1 MKIQTHTPWELHEG
15 ILVKREDLSCPP
27 PGPSFSKVR
36 GLTSWLK
43 SLRGQLIPPTCV
55 GVLDTRHSK
64 AGWGVSY
71 LAPDYG
77 FPVRVYYPVFKND
90 KPGDLRESQA
100 HAQELG
106 ATLVPLRGNLMSAV
120 LWNIAKKDCVEHGVA
135 IAPNV
140 LKFTASVEA
149 TAQELTETWPEDLI
163 GPVNV
168 VVSASSA
175 TLASGVALGLSRLNR
190 PQTRLIVHLGYSR
203 SHEQVLRYMAS
214 KGVPQDF
221 ISSSLDLIDEGY
233 AYADRVDTPVPFPCN
248 PYYDRKAWKWIM
260 ENRDSLVGEIVLW
273 NIGE

>member
-1 MKIQTHTPWELHEG
+1 M
-15 ILVKREDLSCPP
+15 
-27 PGPSFSKVR
+27 
-36 GLTSWLK
+36 
-43 SLRGQLIPPTCV
+43 
-55 GVLDTRHSK
+55 
-64 AGWGVSY
+64 
-71 LAPDYG
+71 
-77 FPVRVYYPVFKND
+77 
-90 KPGDLRESQA
+90 
-100 HAQELG
+100 
-106 ATLVPLRGNLMSAV
+106 
-120 LWNIAKKDCVEHGVA
+120 
-135 IAPNV
+135 APNG

-190 PQTRLIVHLGYSR
+190 TQTRLIVHLGYSR
-203 SHEQVLRYMAS
+203 SHEQVLRYMAG

-221 ISSSLDLIDEGY
+221 ISSNLDLIDEGY

-260 ENRDSLVGEIVLW
+260 DNRGSLVGEIVMW

>member
-1 MKIQTHTPWELHEG
+1 MKVTSHTPWELHNG

-77 FPVRVYYPVFKND
+77 FPVRVYYPVFKD
-90 KPGDLRESQA
+90 DRPGDLRESQA
-100 HAQELG
+100 HARELG

-120 LWNIAKKDCVEHGVA
+120 LWNIARKDCLEHGGA
-135 IAPNV
+135 MAPNG
-140 LKFTASVEA
+140 LKFMASVES
-149 TAQELTETWPEDLI
+149 TADELTETWPGGLN
-163 GPVNV
+163 GPVTV

-190 PQTRLIVHLGYSR
+190 TDVRLIVHLGYSR
-203 SHEQVLRYMAS
+203 SHDQVLRYMAAQ
-214 KGVPQDF
+214 GVPAPFLRSQVE
-221 ISSSLDLIDEGY
+221 LVDEGY
-233 AYADRVDTPVPFPCN
+233 AYADRVDIPVPFPCN
-248 PYYDRKAWKWIM
+248 PYYDRKAYKWIVDHRADLP
-260 ENRDSLVGEIVLW
+260 ENTLMW

>member
-1 MKIQTHTPWELHEG
+1 MKISTHTPWEQHMG
-15 ILVKREDLSCPP
+15 IWVKREDLSCPP

-43 SLRGQLIPPTCV
+43 GLRAQLIPPTCV

-77 FPVRVYYPVFKND
+77 FPVRVYYPVFKDD
-90 KPGDLRESQA
+90 KPGDLRESQS

-120 LWNIAKKDCVEHGVA
+120 LWNIAKKDCVEHGGA
-135 IAPNV
+135 MAPNG

-203 SHEQVLRYMAS
+203 SHEQVLRYMTS

-248 PYYDRKAWKWIM
+248 PYYDRKAWKWIID
-260 ENRDSLVGEIVLW
+260 NRGSLVGEIVLW